1 MIWQMMLTMLHS
13 NGQLRTERG
22 GDTRNV
28 KNLLCSR
35 RLLMM
40 MISKSPYVMDP
51 TEVLC
56 NSSSVRQHIH
66 QPSAIILIKK
76 LSFQTTISIH
86 VPHFEMFD
94 IW

>member
-1 MIWQMMLTMLHS
+1 
-13 NGQLRTERG
+13 
-22 GDTRNV
+22 
-28 KNLLCSR
+28 
-35 RLLMM
+35 